1 MRNLAMIV
9 LFSWL
14 AATTG
19 SHAAKLLG
27 VSADTGN
34 VYQIDTTNPGS
45 PVLKFTLGAGKDF
58 AGLAFSPVRRTY
70 FTYSRSENKIYEFNK
85 AGTILKVI
93 TLDRPLTPGFGGPR
107 GITVDQQGRLYVV
120 GFNNNVYLV
129 NITTGKTTFKF
140 QATGPTSEVES
151 LAPLDNHAFL
161 AVGVR
166 SQILVITRGTGQMT
180 SIATLPAGD
189 LDSMTGTIG
198 GWIYMSES
206 GSNSLLHAYNPFTR
220 TYQSLGWANISHL
233 SSLEELAPN
242 AK

>member
-1 MRNLAMIV
+1 MIKVAILA

-19 SHAAKLLG
+19 SYAAKLFG

-34 VYQIDTTNPGS
+34 VYQIDTANPGS
-45 PVLKFTLGAGKDF
+45 PILKFTLGAGKDF

-70 FTYSRSENKIYEFNK
+70 FAYSRFENKVYEFNK
-85 AGTILKVI
+85 AGTILKTI
-93 TLDRPLTPGFGGPR
+93 TLNIAFPKTNR
-107 GITVDQQGRLYVV
+107 GIVFDAQGRMYML
-120 GFNNNVYLV
+120 GLNNNVYLV
-129 NITTGKTTFKF
+129 NLTTGATTLKF
-140 QATGPTSEVES
+140 QATGPTGEVES
-151 LAPLDNHAFL
+151 LAPLDNLAFL

-180 SIATLPAGD
+180 NITTLPVGD

-206 GSNSLLHAYNPFTR
+206 GSNSLLHAYNPFTQ

>member
-1 MRNLAMIV
+1 MVKVAILA

-19 SHAAKLLG
+19 SYAAKLLG
-27 VSADTGN
+27 ISADTGN
-34 VYQIDTTNPGS
+34 VYQIDTANPGN
-45 PVLKFTLGAGKDF
+45 PVLKFTLGAGKDI
-58 AGLAFSPVRRTY
+58 AGLAFSPTRRTY
-70 FTYSRSENKIYEFNK
+70 FAYSRFENKVYEFNK
-85 AGTILKVI
+85 AGTILGTISV
-93 TLDRPLTPGFGGPR
+93 DRALTQGFGGPR
-107 GITVDQQGRLYVV
+107 GITFDAQGRLYVV
-120 GFNNNVYLV
+120 GFNNDVYQL
-129 NITTGKTTFKF
+129 NLTTGKTTLKF
-140 QATGPTSEVES
+140 RATGPTSEVES
-151 LAPLDNHAFL
+151 LAPLDNLAFL

-166 SQILVITRGTGQMT
+166 SQILAITRGTGVMA
-180 SIATLPAGD
+180 SIAALPAGD

-206 GSNSLLHAYNPFTR
+206 GSNSLLHAYNPFTQ